1 MQGVSCWFSIGLKLR
16 IIHVNVGTHGSCI
29 RSNNPAYMPSI
40 LLERMHEP
48 CVPTCN
54 LTHITMQ
61 YQPFHR
67 MILPILHDEMGHF
80 CALIGSFRTV
90 KQRTLYQETAHLS
103 SQPYRFYLVFVAKTT
118 GILCLFAQL
127 FGCQCVVKAARNARI
142 SVMVCF
148 RFEYASYARLLVK
161 EFHVMFRAILKGA

>member
-1 MQGVSCWFSIGLKLR
+1 MKRQNRNQNAEILPFRAYPIAVFLLFHPLLKAKPLISACKMGEFRMQGVSCWFSIGLKLR
-16 IIHVNVGTHGSCI
+16 IAHVNVGTHGSCV
-29 RSNNPAYMPSI
+29 RSNNPAYMPPI
-40 LLERMHEP
+40 LLEWTHEP

-90 KQRTLYQETAHLS
+90 KRRTLYQETAHLS
-103 SQPYRFYLVFVAKTT
+103 S
-118 GILCLFAQL
+118 
-127 FGCQCVVKAARNARI
+127 
-142 SVMVCF
+142 
-148 RFEYASYARLLVK
+148 
-161 EFHVMFRAILKGA
+161 

>member
-1 MQGVSCWFSIGLKLR
+1 MKRQNRNQNAEILPFRAYPIAVFLLFHPLLKAKPLISVCKMGEFRMQGVNCWFSIGLKLR
-16 IIHVNVGTHGSCI
+16 IAHVNVGTYGSCV

-40 LLERMHEP
+40 LLERTHGS

-90 KQRTLYQETAHLS
+90 KRLTLHQETAHLS
-103 SQPYRFYLVFVAKTT
+103 S
-118 GILCLFAQL
+118 
-127 FGCQCVVKAARNARI
+127 
-142 SVMVCF
+142 
-148 RFEYASYARLLVK
+148 
-161 EFHVMFRAILKGA
+161 